1 MHQSPQPWVP
11 AGSRARITEIAED
24 RLGAGTTMAETV
36 AGIESLIAASDRLHD
51 EEAFNLNPA
60 SNVLNPRA
68 AALLASGAGPR
79 TSLGYAGAKYE
90 MGLEHIEQVEV
101 VTAELAARVFNA
113 SFAEVRV
120 PSGAMAQPLR
130 VHGHE
135 PSRSDHHR
143 LARDDRRAHHSPR
156 RRCGPVSTVSPP
168 SRPPSTAEPTAATS
182 MRWAA
187 PRPRS
192 PTQPDHHGR
201 FAQPV
206 RTPRGEGPRDRR

>member
-1 MHQSPQPWVP
+1 FSTTFFILFSHASPTSQSSTLSLHDALPISTASRPPHGPRASPPMSSSTGCWRPMAVPRPNRRPEACAPTTKESPMHQSPQPWVP
-11 AGSRARITEIAED
+11 AGSRARITEIAEGH
-24 RLGAGTTMAETV
+24 LGAGTTKAETV
-36 AGIESLIAASDRLHD
+36 GGIESLIAASDRLHD

-120 PSGAMAQPLR
+120 PSGAM
-130 VHGHE
+130 
-135 PSRSDHHR
+135 
-143 LARDDRRAHHSPR
+143 
-156 RRCGPVSTVSPP
+156 
-168 SRPPSTAEPTAATS
+168 
-182 MRWAA
+182 
-187 PRPRS
+187 
-192 PTQPDHHGR
+192 
-201 FAQPV
+201 
-206 RTPRGEGPRDRR
+206 